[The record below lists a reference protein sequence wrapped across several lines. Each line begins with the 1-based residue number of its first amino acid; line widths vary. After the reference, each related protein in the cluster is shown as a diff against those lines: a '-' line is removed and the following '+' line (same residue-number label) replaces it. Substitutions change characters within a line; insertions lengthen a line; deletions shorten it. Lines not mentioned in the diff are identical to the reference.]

1 MMNEKANL
9 KSNDN
14 SETWKN
20 ENMNDK
26 HESMNEKANVKL
38 KERIKLE
45 TSKYER
51 ESECKI
57 DWKNRKKWKNE
68 RDIECKIKWKIRK
81 WTTNPM

>member
-1 MMNEKANL
+1 
-9 KSNDN
+9 
-14 SETWKN
+14 
-20 ENMNDK
+20 MNDK

-57 DWKNRKKWKNE
+57 D
-68 RDIECKIKWKIRK
+68 
-81 WTTNPM
+81 